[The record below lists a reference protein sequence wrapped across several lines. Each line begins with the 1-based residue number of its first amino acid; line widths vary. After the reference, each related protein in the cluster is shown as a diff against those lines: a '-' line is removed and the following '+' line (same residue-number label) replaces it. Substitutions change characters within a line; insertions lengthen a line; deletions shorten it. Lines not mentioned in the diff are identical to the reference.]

1 MKVPGKP
8 ATRVELLLATQ
19 STSELPFNKEARTV
33 TEVYSVS
40 DHFVNKD
47 PNVRTLYDQLVSLV
61 RTFGPVEEDPKKTSI
76 HLNRK
81 SALAGVETRRNN
93 FLLTIKS
100 DHPIKSPRVE
110 KVEKISSKRFYHKV
124 RISSPDDFDEEL
136 KNWLQEAYALSE

>member
-1 MKVPGKP
+1 MKEPGKP

>member
-1 MKVPGKP
+1 M
-8 ATRVELLLATQ
+8 AET
-19 STSELPFNKEARTV
+19 
-33 TEVYSVS
+33 YSVN

-47 PNVRTLYDQLVSLV
+47 PSVRALYDQLVSLLKS
-61 RTFGPVEEDPKKTSI
+61 FGPVEEDPKKTSI

-81 SALAGVETRRNN
+81 SALAGVETRKNN

-100 DHPIKSPRVE
+100 DHSIKSPRVE

-124 RISSPDDFDEEL
+124 RISSPNDFDEEL

>member
-1 MKVPGKP
+1 MKVPGRLSTP
-8 ATRVELLLATQ
+8 VALRLATP
-19 STSELPFNKEARTV
+19 STSELAFNKEARTV
-33 TEVYSVS
+33 TETYSVS

-47 PNVRTLYDQLVSLV
+47 PGVRTLYDQLVSLV

-100 DHPIKSPRVE
+100 AHPIKSPRIE

-136 KNWLQEAYALSE
+136 KAWLKAAYALAE

>member
-1 MKVPGKP
+1 V
-8 ATRVELLLATQ
+8 ADI
-19 STSELPFNKEARTV
+19 
-33 TEVYSVS
+33 YSVS

-47 PNVRTLYDQLVSLV
+47 PSVRELYDQLVALLH
-61 RTFGPVEEDPKKTSI
+61 TFGPVEEDPKKTSI
-76 HLNRK
+76 HLNHK

-124 RISSPDDFDEEL
+124 RISSPKDFDEEL
-136 KNWLQEAYALSE
+136 KTWLKEAYLLSG

>member
-1 MKVPGKP
+1 M
-8 ATRVELLLATQ
+8 AD
-19 STSELPFNKEARTV
+19 
-33 TEVYSVS
+33 VYSVS

-47 PNVRTLYDQLVSLV
+47 PAVRALYDQLVSLV

-76 HLNRK
+76 HLNHK

-110 KVEKISSKRFYHKV
+110 KVEKISSRRFYHKV
-124 RISSPDDFDEEL
+124 RISSPRDFDEEL
-136 KNWLQEAYALSE
+136 KAWLKEAYLLSE